1 MHACMHQ
8 IGSLA
13 TTAGVG
19 GGAIFIPLFQA
30 LVGFPLKESTAL
42 SQALITAGSFV
53 SVAMNILSPSP
64 VDPQKPLIDFPLV
77 LLLAPML
84 LVGV

>member
-1 MHACMHQ
+1 
-8 IGSLA
+8 
-13 TTAGVG
+13 VG

-42 SQALITAGSFV
+42 SQALITAGSLV
-53 SVAMNILSPSP
+53 SVAMNLFSPSP
-64 VDPQKPLIDFPLV
+64 LDPHKPLIDFPLV